1 MMSRNPMRHLL
12 ATLAYRTRQ
21 IVEDVSEDYPDFD
34 AGFGVRPPVE
44 ILCHMSGVLN
54 YAAHCF
60 QPVDPLRLKPLP
72 WEQEKERFGSIL
84 KRLDQHLE
92 SGDEPQ
98 KGSLEILLQG
108 PFCDALT
115 HVGQLATLRRMAGVP
130 VPGENFMKAP
140 VEIGKLDVT

>member
-1 MMSRNPMRHLL
+1 MSRDTFRHLL

-21 IVEDVSEDYPDFD
+21 VIKDVPEDYPDLD

-60 QPVDPLRLKPLP
+60 QAVEQLRLEPLP
-72 WEQEKERFGSIL
+72 WDREKERFESIL

-92 SGDEPQ
+92 RGDEPW

-115 HVGQLATLRRMAGVP
+115 HVGQLATLRRLAGLP

-140 VEIGKLDVT
+140 VEIGKLDVI

>member
-1 MMSRNPMRHLL
+1 MSRDTLRHLL

-21 IVEDVSEDYPDFD
+21 VVEDVPEDYPNFE
-34 AGFGVRPPVE
+34 AGLGVRPPVE

-60 QPVDPLRLKPLP
+60 QSVDALRLDPLP

-92 SGDEPQ
+92 RGDKPW

-115 HVGQLATLRRMAGVP
+115 HVGQLAILRRLAGVP